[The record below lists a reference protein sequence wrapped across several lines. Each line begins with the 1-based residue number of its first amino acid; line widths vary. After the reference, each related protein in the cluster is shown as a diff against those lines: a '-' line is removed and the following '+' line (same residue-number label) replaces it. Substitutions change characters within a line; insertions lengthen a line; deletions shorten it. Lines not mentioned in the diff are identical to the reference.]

1 MNPIVRRVIILGTPL
16 VLGIL
21 DLFHPTIPGSIYET
35 LSPQLTWW
43 ITLHILQLPLFC
55 LLALSVYLLL
65 DGVKGT
71 LATVSKVGLGIFV
84 TFYPALDAI
93 LGIGTG
99 ALVSY
104 TKGLGGGMPQGIAAA
119 GIDSYFSD
127 NITHL
132 IGIIGSFG
140 WAIAL
145 LFAALVL
152 SRPTGLRWPVMITA
166 VLIALAICY
175 YQAANSNLIPMLL
188 SAQNLARLMLLLAI
202 ALGLLV
208 RPHLAV
214 ALLVMAGFL
223 LSEDHAPPFGPVAM
237 ACYLVAAIQLEFFP
251 EMDTLAPAE
260 EVVRVE
266 QDVAPAEEMVHVER
280 NVTPTEEVVHVEPYV
295 VSDPS

>member
-1 MNPIVRRVIILGTPL
+1 MNPIVRRGIILGTPL
-16 VLGIL
+16 ALGIL
-21 DLFHPTIPGSIYET
+21 DLFHPTISGSIFDT

-43 ITLHILQLPLFC
+43 ITLHIIQLPLFC

-99 ALVSY
+99 ALVSN
-104 TKGLGGGMPQGIAAA
+104 TKGFGGGIQQAIATVS
-119 GIDSYFSD
+119 IESYFSD
-127 NITHL
+127 NVTHV
-132 IGIIGSFG
+132 IGILGSFG

-145 LFAALVL
+145 LFAALAL
-152 SRPTGLRWPVMITA
+152 SRPTGLRWPVVITA
-166 VLIALAICY
+166 VLIALTLSY
-175 YQAANSNLIPMLL
+175 YQAASGNLIPVLL
-188 SAQNLARLMLLLAI
+188 SAQNLARLMLLLAL
-202 ALGLLV
+202 ALGFLV

-223 LSEDHAPPFGPVAM
+223 LSEDHAPPFGPAAM

-251 EMDTLAPAE
+251 EKDTPAEHDVNPADDITPVAYDVAPAE
-260 EVVRVE
+260 GVVRVE
-266 QDVAPAEEMVHVER
+266 QDV
-280 NVTPTEEVVHVEPYV
+280 